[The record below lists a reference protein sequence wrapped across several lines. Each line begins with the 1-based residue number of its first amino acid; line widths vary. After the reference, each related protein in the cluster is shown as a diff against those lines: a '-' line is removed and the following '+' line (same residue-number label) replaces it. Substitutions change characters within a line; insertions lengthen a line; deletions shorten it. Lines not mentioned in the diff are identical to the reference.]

1 MTERSV
7 IIVGGGLVG
16 SLAACY
22 FAKRGWKVDLYEK
35 RQDVRQ
41 PEHSGLVEH
50 RSINLAISE
59 RGFSALRRL
68 DPLLE
73 AR

>member
-7 IIVGGGLVG
+7 IVVGGGLVG
-16 SLAACY
+16 SLTACY

-41 PEHSGLVEH
+41 PEHSHLVER
-50 RSINLAISE
+50 RSINLAIS
-59 RGFSALRRL
+59 
-68 DPLLE
+68 
-73 AR
+73 